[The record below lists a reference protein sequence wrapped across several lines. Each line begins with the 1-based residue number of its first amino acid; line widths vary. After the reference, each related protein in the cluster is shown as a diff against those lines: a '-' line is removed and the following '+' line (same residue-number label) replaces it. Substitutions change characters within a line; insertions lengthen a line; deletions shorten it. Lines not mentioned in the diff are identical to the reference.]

1 MIFSGNTNMD
11 LRTDSEVHYLYIE
24 GTSNTFTRQF
34 QEIYRNVYQV
44 DLVYAESNV
53 LTAGKS
59 TVFDIEELRSPF
71 TDSAVT
77 ADADSSSI
85 RGYFATIPP
94 NGVSVGSIRY
104 FQENSDFK
112 YSIQYKNPVSFDK
125 FTIRVMD
132 SAGTLGVSTDT
143 HKLLLR
149 VHIGN
154 PNIRPQMPVDWRDEN
169 KQIFEPSSLGLLG
182 N

>member
-1 MIFSGNTNMD
+1 MIFLGNTNMD

-34 QEIYRNVYQV
+34 QEVYRNVYQV

-53 LTAGKS
+53 ITANKS

-77 ADADSSSI
+77 SGADSSKI

-94 NGVSVGSIRY
+94 NGVSAGSIRY
-104 FQENSDFK
+104 FQENADFK
-112 YSIQYKNPVSFDK
+112 YVIQYKNPVSFDK
-125 FTIRVMD
+125 FTIRVID
-132 SAGTLGVSTDT
+132 SAGTLGASVDN

-154 PNIRPQMPVDWRDEN
+154 PNMRPQMPVNWRDEN
-169 KQIFEPSSLGLLG
+169 NQIFEPESLGLLG

>member
-1 MIFSGNTNMD
+1 MIFLGNTNMD

-24 GTSNTFTRQF
+24 GTSNVSTRQF
-34 QEIYRNVYQV
+34 QEFYRNVYQV

-53 LTAGKS
+53 ITAGSS

-77 ADADSSSI
+77 AGADGSKI
-85 RGYFATIPP
+85 RGYFATIPAK
-94 NGVSVGSIRY
+94 GVAAESIRY
-104 FQENSDFK
+104 FQENADFK

-125 FTIRVMD
+125 FTVRVMD
-132 SAGTLGVSTDT
+132 SAGTLANANHI

-154 PNIRPQMPVDWRDEN
+154 PNMRPQMPVNWRDEN
-169 KQIFEPSSLGLLG
+169 RQIFEPSSLGLLG

>member
-1 MIFSGNTNMD
+1 MIFLGNTNMD
-11 LRTDSEVHYLYIE
+11 LRTDYLYIE
-24 GTSNTFTRQF
+24 GSSNTFTRQF

-53 LTAGKS
+53 LTANKS

-77 ADADSSSI
+77 AGANGSNI

-104 FQENSDFK
+104 FQENADFK
-112 YSIQYKNPVSFDK
+112 YSVQYKNPVSFDK

-132 SAGTLGVSTDT
+132 SAGTLGASVDN

-154 PNIRPQMPVDWRDEN
+154 PNMRPQMPVNRRDEN
-169 KQIFEPSSLGLLG
+169 NQIFEPESLGLLG

>member
-1 MIFSGNTNMD
+1 
-11 LRTDSEVHYLYIE
+11 V
-24 GTSNTFTRQF
+24 
-34 QEIYRNVYQV
+34 
-44 DLVYAESNV
+44 
-53 LTAGKS
+53 
-59 TVFDIEELRSPF
+59 
-71 TDSAVT
+71 SA
-77 ADADSSSI
+77 
-85 RGYFATIPP
+85 
-94 NGVSVGSIRY
+94 GSIRY
-104 FQENSDFK
+104 FQENADFK

-132 SAGTLGVSTDT
+132 SAGTLGISNDA

-149 VHIGN
+149 VHVGN

>member
-1 MIFSGNTNMD
+1 MD

-24 GTSNTFTRQF
+24 GLSNTFTRQF
-34 QEIYRNVYQV
+34 QEVYRNVYQV

-53 LTAGKS
+53 ITSGKS

-77 ADADSSSI
+77 ADANSSKI

-94 NGVSVGSIRY
+94 NGVSEGSIRV
-104 FQENSDFK
+104 FQENADFK

-132 SAGTLGVSTDT
+132 SAGTLGASVDM

-149 VHIGN
+149 VHVGN

-169 KQIFEPSSLGLLG
+169 EQLFEESMGLGLLG